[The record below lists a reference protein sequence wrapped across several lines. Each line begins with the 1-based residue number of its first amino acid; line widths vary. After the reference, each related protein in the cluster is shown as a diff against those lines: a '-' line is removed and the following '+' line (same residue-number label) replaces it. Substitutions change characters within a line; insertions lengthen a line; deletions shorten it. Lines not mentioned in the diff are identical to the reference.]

1 MKPNF
6 RMRCQRPHR
15 SPVPIAVQPGM
26 TQSKY
31 LMNLTLAEILTTL
44 SSPRMIVLWIFVASA
59 IFIHFRGR
67 ERLRFVRQLTD
78 HSTFM
83 APYNVLAY
91 LFSAVPN
98 QPYLDVTQLPDLAP
112 LRDNWRTIREEALN
126 LYDQDRIKRSEKYHD
141 LAFNSFFRSGWKRF
155 YLKWYG
161 AHHASAQELCPKTV
175 ELLEKIP
182 TVKAAMFAMLPPGAK
197 LGRHRDPFAG
207 SLRYHLGLVTP
218 NSDDCRIYVDGKMYS
233 WRDGEAVLFDETF
246 IHWAENATQTARI
259 ILFCDVERPLHTG
272 VARAANRFF
281 GRTFVAA
288 AATANEP
295 GEKVGVLNRIFGF
308 FHRMRAHTTAPQ
320 ELEPLRL
327 LLAEDPRCWAAS
339 STSSSWPERSINS
352 PHPFAARG
360 KRLLKAA
367 TVALGLAYAG
377 ARFPGPFALLDN
389 LSNFPVHFGLA
400 FIACAALL
408 AVQRQ
413 AAWAAAAVA
422 AAALALAPVVPWYFG
437 ARRGPGRSGAAVGE
451 APRLERL
458 LRESQAPAHPGPRRS
473 GGSGRRRPR
482 RGELAAGCSG

>member
-1 MKPNF
+1 MK
-6 RMRCQRPHR
+6 
-15 SPVPIAVQPGM
+15 
-26 TQSKY
+26 QSKC
-31 LMNLTLAEILTTL
+31 LMNLTLADILTTL
-44 SSPRMIVLWIFVASA
+44 SSPRMIVLWIIVASA
-59 IFIHFRGR
+59 IAVHYRGR

-83 APYNVLAY
+83 APYNILAY

-272 VARAANRFF
+272 VARAANRFV

-308 FHRMRAHTTAPQ
+308 FHRMRAHTT
-320 ELEPLRL
+320 RL
-327 LLAEDPRCWAAS
+327 KNWNRFVYYTLKILVLGGLFYLVFLA
-339 STSSSWPERSINS
+339 
-352 PHPFAARG
+352 
-360 KRLLKAA
+360 
-367 TVALGLAYAG
+367 
-377 ARFPGPFALLDN
+377 
-389 LSNFPVHFGLA
+389 
-400 FIACAALL
+400 
-408 AVQRQ
+408 
-413 AAWAAAAVA
+413 
-422 AAALALAPVVPWYFG
+422 
-437 ARRGPGRSGAAVGE
+437 
-451 APRLERL
+451 
-458 LRESQAPAHPGPRRS
+458 
-473 GGSGRRRPR
+473 
-482 RGELAAGCSG
+482 

>member
-1 MKPNF
+1 
-6 RMRCQRPHR
+6 
-15 SPVPIAVQPGM
+15 
-26 TQSKY
+26 
-31 LMNLTLAEILTTL
+31 
-44 SSPRMIVLWIFVASA
+44 
-59 IFIHFRGR
+59 
-67 ERLRFVRQLTD
+67 
-78 HSTFM
+78 M

-98 QPYLDVTQLPDLAP
+98 QPYLDVRQLPDLAP

-218 NSDDCRIYVDGKMYS
+218 NSDDCRIYVDGQMYS

-272 VARAANRFF
+272 AARAANRFF

-308 FHRMRAHTTAPQ
+308 FHRMDPVLTNAPEADSGIYDADVTKKRFWRDTPVERRETLMPFFWKTLVPAGVVFGNTAKGSKVTVRNDQWFSYPGYSEILTGQPQ
-320 ELEPLRL
+320 PDVVSNDIVRY
-327 LLAEDPRCWAAS
+327 
-339 STSSSWPERSINS
+339 
-352 PHPFAARG
+352 PH
-360 KRLLKAA
+360 
-367 TVALGLAYAG
+367 
-377 ARFPGPFALLDN
+377 
-389 LSNFPVHFGLA
+389 
-400 FIACAALL
+400 
-408 AVQRQ
+408 
-413 AAWAAAAVA
+413 
-422 AAALALAPVVPWYFG
+422 
-437 ARRGPGRSGAAVGE
+437 VGV
-451 APRLERL
+451 
-458 LRESQAPAHPGPRRS
+458 
-473 GGSGRRRPR
+473 
-482 RGELAAGCSG
+482 